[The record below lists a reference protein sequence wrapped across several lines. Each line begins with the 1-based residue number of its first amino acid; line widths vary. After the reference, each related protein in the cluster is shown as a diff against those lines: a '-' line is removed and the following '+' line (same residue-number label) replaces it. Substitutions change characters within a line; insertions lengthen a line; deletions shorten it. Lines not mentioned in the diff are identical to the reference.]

1 MYLYIET
8 QSFKEE
14 LMAQV
19 SDPSAVSEVD
29 TTDRNRAALRRMFYG
44 RFLRSLSVG
53 FWVMVIAFLMIRLS
67 PGDPVRIALGSEA
80 TEASVIEM
88 RHKLGLDQSV
98 FSQFFHY
105 FVNIFKG
112 DLGYSYF
119 SNRTVTSVVTT
130 HLPVTLQI
138 IALSIFLGMLLAIPI
153 ALFIA
158 QSKNQLTTY
167 LFRAFTSVSL
177 ALPGFFLAVVGL
189 YAFGIKLHWA
199 PAAGYESGFPGSFK
213 YIWLP
218 ALVNCGSLVPVL
230 SRVLHSSLM
239 DTLDE
244 EFVET
249 GVIRGVKRIRFYW
262 SYLLRPSLAP
272 TVVLLSYMIGVMIG
286 GTVIMETIFSLPGIG
301 RELITAVDSRD
312 YPVVQGIVMI
322 FGLIVVFF
330 SFIGDLLGYLLD
342 RRVTLS

>member
-1 MYLYIET
+1 MAEMNVET
-8 QSFKEE
+8 LSTPKEE
-14 LMAQV
+14 ETV
-19 SDPSAVSEVD
+19 N
-29 TTDRNRAALRRMFYG
+29 RNRAALRKMFLG
-44 RFLRSLSVG
+44 RAVRSVSVG

-67 PGDPVRIALGSEA
+67 PGDPVRIALGIES
-80 TEASVIEM
+80 TEAQVTAM
-88 RHKLGLDQSV
+88 RHKLGLDQNIFV
-98 FSQFFHY
+98 QFYHY
-105 FVNIFKG
+105 FTGIFRG

-119 SNRTVTSVVTT
+119 SGRSVSEVVGT
-130 HLPVTLQI
+130 HLPVTFMI
-138 IALSIFLGMLLAIPI
+138 IVLSVGLGVLLSIPI
-153 ALFIA
+153 ALFVA
-158 QSKNQLTTY
+158 QSKNQFTTY
-167 LFRAFTSVSL
+167 FFRAFTSVSL

-189 YAFGIKLHWA
+189 LVFGIRLNWA
-199 PAAGYESGFPGSFK
+199 PAAGYEGQFPANLH
-213 YIWLP
+213 YLWLP

-249 GVIRGVKRIRFYW
+249 GVIRGVGRIRFYW

-272 TVVLLSYMIGVMIG
+272 TVVLLSYMIGMMIG

-301 RELITAVDSRD
+301 RELITAVDGRD
-312 YPVVQGIVMI
+312 YPIVQGIVLI

>member
-1 MYLYIET
+1 M
-8 QSFKEE
+8 
-14 LMAQV
+14 
-19 SDPSAVSEVD
+19 
-29 TTDRNRAALRRMFYG
+29 
-44 RFLRSLSVG
+44 
-53 FWVMVIAFLMIRLS
+53 
-67 PGDPVRIALGSEA
+67 
-80 TEASVIEM
+80 
-88 RHKLGLDQSV
+88 
-98 FSQFFHY
+98 
-105 FVNIFKG
+105 
-112 DLGYSYF
+112 
-119 SNRTVTSVVTT
+119 
-130 HLPVTLQI
+130 I
-138 IALSIFLGMLLAIPI
+138 IALSIGLGVLLAIPI
-153 ALFIA
+153 ALFVA
-158 QSKNQLTTY
+158 QSKNQFTTY
-167 LFRAFTSVSL
+167 FFRAFTSVSL

-189 YAFGIKLHWA
+189 LVFGIRLNWA
-199 PAAGYESGFPGSFK
+199 PAAGYEGSFPANLH
-213 YIWLP
+213 YLWLP

-249 GVIRGVKRIRFYW
+249 GVIRGVGRIRFYW

-301 RELITAVDSRD
+301 RELITAVDTRD
-312 YPVVQGIVMI
+312 YPIVQGIVMI

>member
-1 MYLYIET
+1 MTEANTESPSTVKIEAET
-8 QSFKEE
+8 
-14 LMAQV
+14 AN
-19 SDPSAVSEVD
+19 
-29 TTDRNRAALRRMFYG
+29 RNRAALRRMFLG
-44 RFLRSLSVG
+44 RALRSLSVG

-67 PGDPVRIALGSEA
+67 PGDPVRIALGIES
-80 TEASVIEM
+80 TEKQVEVM
-88 RHKLGLDQSV
+88 RHKLGLDQNI
-98 FSQFFHY
+98 FSQFYHY
-105 FVNIFKG
+105 LIGVFRG
-112 DLGYSYF
+112 DLGFSYF
-119 SNRTVTSVVTT
+119 SGRSVSEVVGT
-130 HLPVTLQI
+130 HLPVTLMI
-138 IALSIFLGMLLAIPI
+138 IALSIGLGVLLAIPI
-153 ALFIA
+153 ALFVA
-158 QSKNQLTTY
+158 QSKNQFTTY
-167 LFRAFTSVSL
+167 FFRAFTSVSL

-189 YAFGIKLHWA
+189 LVFGIRLNWA
-199 PAAGYESGFPGSFK
+199 PAAGYEGSFPANLH
-213 YIWLP
+213 YLWLP

-230 SRVLHSSLM
+230 SRFLHSSLM

-249 GVIRGVKRIRFYW
+249 GVIRGVGRIRFYW

-301 RELITAVDSRD
+301 RELITAVDTRD
-312 YPVVQGIVMI
+312 YPIVQGIVMI